1 MLDADEQIALVETY
15 FRAVDAE
22 DMDGVLSTLADD
34 CTFTVET
41 HGVRLQGHTAIAAMF
56 ERLWTSHK
64 AVRHYDFT
72 HIPNPRTERIASQFK
87 VQNTELD
94 GGLTHKSNCNF
105 FDVKDGCFA
114 KVAVYMT
121 GANPLNAEQAKD

>member
-22 DMDGVLSTLADD
+22 DIDGVLSTLADD

-41 HGVRLQGHTAIAAMF
+41 HGVHLKGHTEIAAMY
-56 ERLWTSHK
+56 ECLWTSHK

-72 HIPNPRTERIASQFK
+72 HIPSPRAARIASQFK

-94 GGLTHKSNCNF
+94 GSLTHKSNCNF
-105 FDVKDGCFA
+105 FDEKDGCFTR
-114 KVAVYMT
+114 VAVYMT
-121 GANPLNAEQAKD
+121 GANPHNAEHAKD